1 MEFKAS
7 SFRGG
12 LVGLAAAGGLLV
24 GAAALGGGLL
34 LKGRGAFSPLTFG
47 LSVAL
52 LVDLAA
58 LALMLYWSMAAW
70 RLRYRLSR
78 NGLVIHWGASRI
90 VVPMERI
97 EAVVPGSQLGGS
109 AVSPWGYRAFRGLA
123 WPGLRVGRAQ
133 LPDGTPAR
141 LYTTTSLAHSVA
153 VLTPDGAYVISPP
166 DPGLFVEA
174 WRVRRPL
181 GPTQHWREEEQ
192 RAWPLNLPIWR
203 ERWAWWLL
211 GWGLLVNLALHG
223 YLAFTYER
231 LPAMLPLHFDVL
243 GQVDRIASRAEVL
256 RLPQLALLMLVV
268 DLVLGFAVYGR
279 DRVGTYLLWGG
290 GLMVQLLTVGAV
302 LTIVG

>member
-7 SFRGG
+7 SRGG
-12 LVGLAAAGGLLV
+12 FVGLAVVGGLLV
-24 GAAALGGGLL
+24 GAAALGSGLL
-34 LKGRGAFSPLTFG
+34 SKGRGAFSPLTFG

-58 LALMLYWSMAAW
+58 LVLMLYWSVAAL

-78 NGLVIHWGASRI
+78 NGLVIHWGASRV

-97 EAVVPGSQLGGS
+97 EAVVPGSQFGS
-109 AVSPWGYRAFRGLA
+109 PEGSPLGYRAFRGLA

-133 LPDGTPAR
+133 LPDGTSAR
-141 LYTTTSLAHSVA
+141 LYTTDSLTHSVA

-166 DPGLFVEA
+166 EPDLFVEA

-181 GPTQHWREEEQ
+181 GLTQHWREEEQ
-192 RAWPLNLPIWR
+192 KAWPLNLPIWR
-203 ERWAWWLL
+203 ERWAWWLI

-223 YLAFTYER
+223 YLAFIYER
-231 LPAMLPLHFDVL
+231 LPAMLPFHFNVL
-243 GQVDRIASRAEVL
+243 GQVDRIASRTEVL
-256 RLPQLALLMLVV
+256 RLPQLALLMLAV
-268 DLVLGFAVYGR
+268 DLALGFAVYGR

-290 GLMVQLLTVGAV
+290 GLVVQLLTVGAV